1 MRDPARVPGRDQSAV
16 LAPSFCFTL
25 GPALTKELTFSSNI
39 GQHDLDTKSK
49 QIQQWI
55 EKKYKVQITIK
66 KGKDVEQPENKMVS
80 DCPFCFAI

>member
-1 MRDPARVPGRDQSAV
+1 MIKPSHG
-16 LAPSFCFTL
+16 LAPSLSFKP
-25 GPALTKELTFSSNI
+25 GPTLTKELTFSSNI

-66 KGKDVEQPENKMVS
+66 KGRNAEEPENKMVS
-80 DCPFCFAI
+80 KSRHESLPVLFSDLEK